1 MDIDFKEDERN
12 LIIAFKDS
20 QMARLNL
27 ITSKFEL
34 LPRIHGD
41 LFFTKCSL
49 LSASFIKTLP
59 GVKTA
64 SFMVYNSEGR
74 TNIVDET
81 MEAELFSE
89 CR

>member
-1 MDIDFKEDERN
+1 M
-12 LIIAFKDS
+12 
-20 QMARLNL
+20 
-27 ITSKFEL
+27 
-34 LPRIHGD
+34 LPKIHGD
-41 LFFTKCSL
+41 IFFTKSVL

-59 GVKTA
+59 GVRTA

-74 TNIVDET
+74 TSIVDET